1 MCASNASLGDQWGIG
16 VERGHVASIKTH
28 KTMSKK
34 HVPDTFVFEV
44 EETTTRLKEFK
55 SSDLPLYFRDTEKYS
70 TYTIYYEAS
79 IKEGRLHLENIHYNS
94 YKGEEKWSYG
104 NSNIEDVFHDR
115 CQSIEQETW
124 EHAVDNLLKHI
135 TS

>member
-70 TYTIYYEAS
+70 TYTIYYKAS
-79 IKEGRLHLENIHYNS
+79 IKKGRLHLENIHYNS
-94 YKGEEKWSYG
+94 YNGEEKYSYG
-104 NSNIEDVFHDR
+104 ASNIEDVFHDR
-115 CQSIEQETW
+115 CESIEEYRW
-124 EHAVDNLLKHI
+124 ELALEELLKYI
-135 TS
+135 KS